1 MVLNSDLFDST
12 YSDITCIRIGK
23 LCVLS
28 FTIHAPKAISS
39 AIDKIVLMSITGTKY
54 RPKNLG
60 VNRGTQTFQGFAV
73 GNYDENGKQ
82 SQSLNNTVRIITSS
96 ASDHDYTEIITRD
109 KDRINWNGYV
119 QGQIM
124 WVTD

>member
-1 MVLNSDLFDST
+1 MKNTIYST
-12 YSDITCIRIGK
+12 
-23 LCVLS
+23 
-28 FTIHAPKAISS
+28 
-39 AIDKIVLMSITGTKY
+39 IDKIVLMTIVGTKY
-54 RPKNLG
+54 RPKKPG
-60 VNRGTQTFQGFAV
+60 VSIPRQTFQGFAV

-96 ASDHDYTEIITRD
+96 ADNYTEIITRD
-109 KDRINWNGYV
+109 KDRLNWSGYV

>member
-1 MVLNSDLFDST
+1 
-12 YSDITCIRIGK
+12 
-23 LCVLS
+23 
-28 FTIHAPKAISS
+28 
-39 AIDKIVLMSITGTKY
+39 MSIIGTKY
-54 RPKNLG
+54 QPKKLG
-60 VNRGTQTFQGFAV
+60 SGTGRRQIFQGFAV

-96 ASDHDYTEIITRD
+96 DSNYTEIITRD
-109 KDRINWNGYV
+109 KDRLNWSGYV